1 MKIKT
6 KSTNKNIVILASFLL
21 FLTLLNATTIY
32 GDIIN
37 GENFEL
43 INNTIIK
50 IEGVGTTQ
58 FIANQNYLV
67 QLSEGNYNISASYF
81 ESGKL
86 LLYSKDPINV
96 MGNETNF
103 DIVLLAPDQIDDILD
118 NYQDLPNENEIIKG
132 NLEDYRFL
140 IIGLIGLAIAIYI
153 LVKKLGKTQAI
164 ETSNNKTLENKN
176 DNDENIEEQGII
188 KEKPDEEI
196 SRIVKIMQ
204 DNEGRILQRELRQI
218 LNFSETKMSLIISE
232 MEVLGLIKRIKKGR
246 ENILKLIKAK

>member
-58 FIANQNYLV
+58 FFANQNYLV
-67 QLSEGNYNISASYF
+67 LLSEGNYNISASYF